1 MWGASNACE
10 IGFSSCLLNSG
21 DVKQVK
27 GLPGENPP
35 RGWRGKH
42 LRWGGLFIDG
52 VGFQFHYWQN
62 NEKDL
67 L

>member
-27 GLPGENPP
+27 GLPGRTLPGDGEGNTF
-35 RGWRGKH
+35 
-42 LRWGGLFIDG
+42 GGVACL
-52 VGFQFHYWQN
+52 
-62 NEKDL
+62 
-67 L
+67 